1 MTGASTPTST
11 PTPPPLPPDVQ
22 RAHTNAPSPEH
33 ATEPAATRARISAWQ
48 WLAIAVVGALG
59 ASLVAV
65 PAALVATSQ
74 DIGLATAEDDDLDV
88 AAEETSTPVPGD
100 PSQDTVAVASPI
112 SAIAKQVAPSVAR
125 VDVLSQAGAG
135 SGSAVVYRAGGIL
148 VTNAHVVRTAEQ
160 VSVTLPGG
168 ERMDAEVVG
177 VDPSSDLAV
186 LEVDAENLPVPAWAS
201 ADESPEIGSTAVAIG
216 SPYGLDGSVTSGII
230 SALGRTLPSPQGVLV
245 DLIQTDAAVNPGNS
259 GGALVDGQGRV
270 VGINTAITSS
280 SGGNQGVGFAVP
292 STTVT
297 RVADQLLE
305 TGEVRMGY
313 LGIVG
318 QTVEPDTA
326 ELYDLP
332 AETGAVISDLAP
344 DGPAVDAGLERG
356 DIIVAIDG
364 TEITSM
370 ADLAGRIQQH
380 SPGDEVELELYRQ
393 DENLTLTVTL
403 TERPEGQSPI
413 G

>member
-1 MTGASTPTST
+1 MTGATAPPSA
-11 PTPPPLPPDVQ
+11 PTPPPPPPETQ
-22 RAHTNAPSPEH
+22 RAPS
-33 ATEPAATRARISAWQ
+33 AEPATTRARISGWQ

-65 PAALVATSQ
+65 PAALLTTSQ
-74 DIGLATAEDDDLDV
+74 DTGLATAEGDSQASEDSTD
-88 AAEETSTPVPGD
+88 AGASEGSEEADG
-100 PSQDTVAVASPI
+100 TVATASPI
-112 SAIAKQVAPSVAR
+112 SAIASQVTPSVAR
-125 VDVLSQAGAG
+125 VDVQGRAGAG
-135 SGSAVVYRAGGIL
+135 SGSAVVYRSDGIL
-148 VTNAHVVRTAEQ
+148 VTNAHVVQSGGQ
-160 VSVTLPGG
+160 VSVTLPDGD
-168 ERMDAEVVG
+168 RMDAEVVG
-177 VDPSSDLAV
+177 VDAASDLAV
-186 LEVDAENLPVPAWAS
+186 LEVDADDLPVPAWAG
-201 ADESPEIGSTAVAIG
+201 ADQMPEIGTTAVAIG

-305 TGEVRMGY
+305 TGEVQMGY
-313 LGIVG
+313 LGVVG

-332 AETGAVISDLAP
+332 AETGAVISDLDP
-344 DGPAVDAGLERG
+344 DGPAIDAGLQQG
-356 DIIVAIDG
+356 DIVVAIDG

-380 SPGDEVELELYRQ
+380 SPGDEVELELFRE
-393 DENLTLTVTL
+393 DEVLTITVTL

>member
-1 MTGASTPTST
+1 MTGPPTPPSA
-11 PTPPPLPPDVQ
+11 PTPPPPPLDTQ
-22 RAHTNAPSPEH
+22 RTQPTASPAEP
-33 ATEPAATRARISAWQ
+33 TPEPAAARARLSGWQ

-65 PAALVATSQ
+65 PAALLATSQ
-74 DIGLATAEDDDLDV
+74 DSGPTTVQDADV
-88 AAEETSTPVPGD
+88 AAEDTATQAPD
-100 PSQDTVAVASPI
+100 DALDDTVAMASPI
-112 SAIAKQVAPSVAR
+112 SAIAQQVAPSVAR
-125 VDVLSQAGAG
+125 VDVQSQAGAG
-135 SGSAVVYRAGGIL
+135 SGSAVVYRADGIL
-148 VTNAHVVRTAEQ
+148 VTNAHVVRAGGQ
-160 VSVTLPGG
+160 VSVTLPDGD
-168 ERMDAEVVG
+168 RMDAEVVG
-177 VDPSSDLAV
+177 VDPASDLAV
-186 LEVDAENLPVPAWAS
+186 LEVDAEGLPVPAWAGD
-201 ADESPEIGSTAVAIG
+201 DESPDIGSTAVAIG

-230 SALGRTLPSPQGVLV
+230 SALGRTLPTPQGVLV

-270 VGINTAITSS
+270 IGVNTAIASN
-280 SGGNQGVGFAVP
+280 SGGNQGVGFAIP
-292 STTVT
+292 SPTVS

-318 QTVEPDTA
+318 QTVDPDTA
-326 ELYDLP
+326 QLYDLP
-332 AETGAVISDLAP
+332 AENGAVISDLAP
-344 DGPAVDAGLERG
+344 DGPAVEAGLERG

-364 TEITSM
+364 AEITSM

-380 SPGDEVELELYRQ
+380 RPGDEVELELYRR
-393 DENLTLTVTL
+393 DETLTLTVTL

>member
-1 MTGASTPTST
+1 MTGATTPPSA
-11 PTPPPLPPDVQ
+11 PTPPPPP
-22 RAHTNAPSPEH
+22 
-33 ATEPAATRARISAWQ
+33 PAAQRMDTTTPSAGPATGPPPTRARISAWQ
-48 WLAIAVVGALG
+48 WLAIAVVGMLG
-59 ASLVAV
+59 ASLVAI
-65 PAALVATSQ
+65 PAALLATSQ
-74 DIGLATAEDDDLDV
+74 ETGLATAEDADV
-88 AAEETSTPVPGD
+88 AVEDTGTQAPVDAPDG
-100 PSQDTVAVASPI
+100 TVAMASPI
-112 SAIAKQVAPSVAR
+112 SAIAQQVAPSVAR
-125 VDVLSQAGAG
+125 VDVQGPAGAG
-135 SGSAVVYRAGGIL
+135 SGSAVVYRADGIL
-148 VTNAHVVRTAEQ
+148 VTNAHVVRTGGQ

-168 ERMDAEVVG
+168 DRMDAEVVG
-177 VDPSSDLAV
+177 VDPASDLAV
-186 LEVDAENLPVPAWAS
+186 LEVDAEDLPVPAWAG
-201 ADESPEIGSTAVAIG
+201 ADESPAIGSTAVAIG

-230 SALGRTLPSPQGVLV
+230 SALGRTLPTQQGVLV

-270 VGINTAITSS
+270 VGVNTAIASN
-280 SGGNQGVGFAVP
+280 SGGNQGVGFAIP
-292 STTVT
+292 STTVS

-318 QTVEPDTA
+318 QTVDPDTA
-326 ELYDLP
+326 RLYDLP
-332 AETGAVISDLAP
+332 AENGAVVADLAP
-344 DGPAVDAGLERG
+344 DGPAVDAGLQQG
-356 DIIVAIDG
+356 DIIVSIDG

-393 DENLTLTVTL
+393 DEVLTLTVTL